1 MGKIGF
7 GLCAALI
14 AALVTG
20 CSDKDDSNIFAGN
33 KGFVI
38 NELKVNIPEDE
49 HSKQFIELKG
59 KSGETLKNVYM
70 VAIDGDEDG
79 DEEKPFEDWG
89 YVDYARSLNGVKVGE
104 NGLILIKNPMNT
116 TPWPILIQRL
126 WMMKISE
133 HMTRMK
139 TAKHSKTEFSNMMP

>member
-7 GLCAALI
+7 GLCAAVI

-20 CSDKDDSNIFAGN
+20 CSDKDDLNIFAGN
-33 KGFVI
+33 KSFVI

-49 HSKQFIELKG
+49 HGKQFIELKG

-70 VAIDGDEDG
+70 IAIDGDEDG

-89 YVDYARSLNGVKVGE
+89 YVDYVR
-104 NGLILIKNPMNT
+104 
-116 TPWPILIQRL
+116 
-126 WMMKISE
+126 
-133 HMTRMK
+133 
-139 TAKHSKTEFSNMMP
+139 